1 MPETVGTAA
10 FNAIDYLTSMSA
22 TAVGATAATA
32 AAASSIYSTSQANK
46 RPSMPGAPPP
56 LLTPDGTQAAAASMQ
71 RARGAAGIG
80 ATNVTGPQGLTDPA
94 SLAPKSLLGG

>member
-10 FNAIDYLTSMSA
+10 FDAIDFLTSMSPA
-22 TAVGATAATA
+22 AVAATG
-32 AAASSIYSTSQANK
+32 AAASSIYSISQANK

-71 RARGAAGIG
+71 RARGAAGMG